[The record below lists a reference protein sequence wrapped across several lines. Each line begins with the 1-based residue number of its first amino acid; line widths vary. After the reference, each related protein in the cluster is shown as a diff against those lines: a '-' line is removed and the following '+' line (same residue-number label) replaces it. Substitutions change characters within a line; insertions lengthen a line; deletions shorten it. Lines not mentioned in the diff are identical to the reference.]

1 MQLFFIPQY
10 NKEDIITLDKEE
22 SAHISKVLRL
32 KEGEKIS
39 LTDGKGNLFTSVILE
54 STPKRCTV
62 KITDIEENYQKRDF
76 KIHLAIAPTKNIN
89 RIEWLL
95 EKVVEIGIDEITP
108 LLTEHSER
116 KNINIERL
124 DKIIVSAMKQSIKCF
139 KPKLN
144 DLTKFSTLLNNLK
157 DEKKY
162 LCCCSDEEKILIK
175 NDYKSHEDVV
185 IFIGP
190 EGDFSPT
197 EVTQA
202 KQKGCKL
209 ITLGE
214 QRLRTETA
222 GLYAVSTIHFLNQ

>member
-39 LTDGKGNLFTSVILE
+39 LTNGKGNLFTSVILE

-62 KITDIEENYQKRDF
+62 KITDIEENYQKRNF

-95 EKVVEIGIDEITP
+95 EKIVEIGIDEITP
-108 LLTEHSER
+108 LLTDHSER
-116 KNINIERL
+116 KNVNIERL

-175 NDYKSHEDVV
+175 NDYKPSEDVV

-197 EVTQA
+197 EITQA

-214 QRLRTETA
+214 QRFRTETA